1 MRIEKIIIY
10 HLALPFNGEFS
21 ISRRGGTHSEIIVVE
36 MIGEISAVRGYGEG
50 VPIRVVTG
58 ETPESVIRDIVR
70 FAAGP
75 SFPWE
80 LEEVSRIWNFVD
92 GFPDGKAHNAA
103 ICAMEMALLDVLGKH
118 QNRPVMDFF
127 SHTHLANRVHYGAP
141 VTLGKKDRVAM
152 LCRGIKA
159 LGINRIRI
167 KMGKSLDQNQ
177 HALET
182 AASLLGHDCELRIDP
197 NGVWDRDLA
206 FRHLP
211 LMVKHNVNI
220 VEEPMER
227 DARGFSE
234 YAAAL
239 RSEGIILMAC
249 ESAPTLED
257 IKRIIDGKFYQMINV
272 KLCRSG
278 GFRKAIRMIDHI
290 RKSPLSFQ
298 IGCTLGESG
307 ILSAAGRALCL
318 LSKDAVNYDG
328 SYDRFL
334 LKKNTTMEPV
344 SFGPKGKAGPLT
356 DPGLG
361 IQVNR
366 RSLHQLTI
374 SPTITIKRP

>member
-1 MRIEKIIIY
+1 MRIDEIKIY
-10 HLALPFNGEFS
+10 HLALPFKGEFS
-21 ISRRGGTHSEIIVVE
+21 ISRIKGIRSEMIVVE
-36 MIGEISAVRGYGEG
+36 MTEGVSTFKGYGEG
-50 VPIRVVTG
+50 VPIRFVTG
-58 ETPESVIRDIVR
+58 ETPDSVIRDILR
-70 FAAGP
+70 FVAEP

-80 LEEVSRIWNFVD
+80 LEDVSQIWNFVD

-103 ICAMEMALLDVLGKH
+103 ICALETALLDILGKH
-118 QNRPVMDFF
+118 QNRSVMDYF
-127 SHTHLANRVHYGAP
+127 SHTHLAEVVYYGVP
-141 VTLGKKDRVAM
+141 LTLGKKERVET
-152 LCRGIKA
+152 LCNRIKA
-159 LGINRIRI
+159 LGIRRIRI
-167 KMGKSLDQNQ
+167 KMGKSFDRNR

-182 AASLLGHDCELRIDP
+182 AASVLGRDCELRIDP

-206 FRHLP
+206 FKHLH
-211 LMVKHNVNI
+211 LIRKYNVGI

-227 DARGFSE
+227 DAHGFVE
-234 YAAAL
+234 FAAAL
-239 RSEGIILMAC
+239 DSEGIILMAC
-249 ESAPTLED
+249 ESAPTLDD
-257 IKRIIDGKFYQMINV
+257 IKRIIDEGFYQMINV

-307 ILSAAGRALCL
+307 ILSAAGRTLCL

-334 LKKNTTMEPV
+334 LKENTTMEPV
-344 SFGPKGKAGPLT
+344 SFGPKGEAGPLK

-366 RSLHQLTI
+366 RSLHRLKI
-374 SPTITIKRP
+374 SSTITIKRP

>member
-1 MRIEKIIIY
+1 MRIDKIKIY
-10 HLALPFNGEFS
+10 HLALPFMGEFS
-21 ISRRGGTHSEIIVVE
+21 ISRRGGIHSEIIVVE
-36 MIGEISAVRGYGEG
+36 MKGETSAVRGYGEG
-50 VPIRVVTG
+50 VPIKVVTG
-58 ETPESVIRDIVR
+58 ETPESVIRDVIR
-70 FAAGP
+70 FVSEP

-80 LEEVSRIWNFVD
+80 LEDVFRIWNFVD

-103 ICAMEMALLDVLGKH
+103 ICAMEMALLDLMGKY
-118 QNRPVMDFF
+118 QNRPVLDYF
-127 SHTHLANRVHYGAP
+127 SHTHLTDVVHYGAP
-141 VTLGKKDRVAM
+141 VTLGKKERVAM

-159 LGINRIRI
+159 LGITRIRI

-211 LMVKHNVNI
+211 LIVKYNVNI

-227 DARGFSE
+227 DAPGFSE
-234 YAAAL
+234 FVEDL
-239 RSEGIILMAC
+239 ISKGITVMAC
-249 ESAPTLED
+249 ESAPTLRD
-257 IKRIIDGKFYQMINV
+257 IKKIVDENFYQMINV

-318 LSKDAVNYDG
+318 LSKDAVNCDG

-334 LKKNTTMEPV
+334 LKENTTMEPV
-344 SFGPKGKAGPLT
+344 SFGPMGEAGPLKG
-356 DPGLG
+356 PGLG

-366 RSLHQLTI
+366 RSLHRLTI